1 MTLSLVQSM
10 LLGAGDISQD
20 SLTTWV
26 VGAVMAGVMA
36 VLGFL
41 VRNAFGKVETG
52 LEGLGK
58 KLDDMS
64 AAFARADGDRR
75 VLEARLEAII
85 ARLDK
90 VERELKELS
99 EGGSR

>member
-1 MTLSLVQSM
+1 MNTLLNALVF
-10 LLGAGDISQD
+10 GAGDLSQD

-52 LEGLGK
+52 LESLGK
-58 KLDDMS
+58 KLDSMS
-64 AAFARADGDRR
+64 EAMARADGDRR
-75 VLEARLEAII
+75 VIEARLEAVV

-90 VERELKELS
+90 VERELREVS
-99 EGGSR
+99 EGVVR